1 MLGLDAAGKSTI
13 TYRLKLGEVHNT
25 APTIGFNVEE
35 VTFKNIHFTIWDIGG
50 QTSIRLLWKYYY
62 PNTDAIV
69 FVVDTADT
77 NRLQEARDTLF
88 QLLSEEDLKDA

>member
-50 QTSIRLLWKYYY
+50 
-62 PNTDAIV
+62 
-69 FVVDTADT
+69 
-77 NRLQEARDTLF
+77 
-88 QLLSEEDLKDA
+88 